1 MSRRRAFVWLAAAVF
16 VILLGRTIAYAAA
29 PSPMAELYAQ
39 KVGGPT
45 LPEIALVAL
54 TLGASIAIA
63 ICWLAA
69 LGVRER
75 RLVEPRVLSSPPS
88 QLRPERI
95 VIHAFALWSVSSFAA
110 GMLEAYIHWRAGLG
124 WHGLHCLVGPVH
136 RDLLPII
143 GALSLVAAA
152 AIAAAEHVLA
162 WLRRTFALLRRRSI
176 RFVVLP
182 AIPLPVE
189 SQVPRERFRAA
200 RAGARAPPAVA
211 R

>member
-1 MSRRRAFVWLAAAVF
+1 MTRRHTLVWLIAAVL
-16 VILLGRTIAYAAA
+16 VTLLGRTVAYATA
-29 PSPMAELYAQ
+29 PSPMAQLYAR

-45 LPEIALVAL
+45 LSEIALVAL

-75 RLVEPRVLSSPPS
+75 RLVEPRIVSSPPS
-88 QLRPERI
+88 QFRPERI
-95 VIHAFALWSVSSFAA
+95 VLHALVLWSVSSFVA

-143 GALSLVAAA
+143 GALSLVATAV
-152 AIAAAEHVLA
+152 IAAAEHVFA
-162 WLRRTFALLRRRSI
+162 WMRRTFALLRRRSI
-176 RFVVLP
+176 RSVVLR

-189 SQVPRERFRAA
+189 SQAPRERFRAL
-200 RAGARAPPAVA
+200 RAGARAPPAIA
-211 R
+211 